1 LLLLDE
7 PFSALD
13 GAASDALLAR
23 LQAWL
28 RARNVQTILVTHDA
42 TDAYASGA
50 EVALMREGRV
60 VAIGPP
66 EIALS
71 AERQRIIERLG
82 RGIERN

>member
-1 LLLLDE
+1 
-7 PFSALD
+7 
-13 GAASDALLAR
+13 
-23 LQAWL
+23 
-28 RARNVQTILVTHDA
+28 
-42 TDAYASGA
+42 
-50 EVALMREGRV
+50 MREGRV

>member
-1 LLLLDE
+1 
-7 PFSALD
+7 
-13 GAASDALLAR
+13 
-23 LQAWL
+23 
-28 RARNVQTILVTHDA
+28 VQTILVTHDA

-66 EIALS
+66 EVALR

-82 RGIERN
+82 RGAERN